1 MNKKTVQIIGHPGTG
16 KTTLVVDLVRE
27 LTKKHIRVGTIK
39 HSAHSHELD
48 KPGKDSFRHRNA
60 GAVPAAMIT
69 QTMAAVYLPRFQD
82 LTPDDLV
89 ERYFS
94 DCDIVLI
101 EGWIS
106 GPHKKI
112 EIIGKSCE
120 RPPLFLQ
127 VPGVTALAA
136 GISLAGR
143 DRLAAEKKQIVVL
156 KRSDISGILA
166 AVMGR
171 RNGG

>member
-16 KTTLVVDLVRE
+16 KTTLVVDLVQE
-27 LTKKHIRVGTIK
+27 LTKNHIRVGSIK

-60 GAVPAAMIT
+60 GAVPAAMMT
-69 QTMAAVYLPRFQD
+69 QTMAAVYLPRSRD
-82 LTPDDLV
+82 MTPDDLV
-89 ERYFS
+89 QRYFS

-112 EIIGKSCE
+112 EIIGKSCD

-127 VPGVTALAA
+127 VPGVAALVAETF
-136 GISLAGR
+136 LAGR
-143 DRLAAEKKQIVVL
+143 DRLAAEKRQIVVFD
-156 KRSDISGILA
+156 RSDISGIVSAVLA
-166 AVMGR
+166 
-171 RNGG
+171 

>member
-1 MNKKTVQIIGHPGTG
+1 MNQKKVQIIGHPGTG

-27 LTKKHIRVGTIK
+27 LTKNHARVGTIK

-60 GAVPAAMIT
+60 GAVPAAMMT
-69 QTMAAVYLPRFQD
+69 QTMAAVYLPRSRD
-82 LTPDDLV
+82 MTPDDLV
-89 ERYFS
+89 QRYFS

-112 EIIGKSCE
+112 EIIGKSCD

-127 VPGVTALAA
+127 VPGVAALVA
-136 GISLAGR
+136 GTPLAVR
-143 DRLAAEKKQIVVL
+143 DRMAAQKMQISVFD
-156 KRSDISGILA
+156 RSDISGIVS
-166 AVMGR
+166 AVMA
-171 RNGG
+171 